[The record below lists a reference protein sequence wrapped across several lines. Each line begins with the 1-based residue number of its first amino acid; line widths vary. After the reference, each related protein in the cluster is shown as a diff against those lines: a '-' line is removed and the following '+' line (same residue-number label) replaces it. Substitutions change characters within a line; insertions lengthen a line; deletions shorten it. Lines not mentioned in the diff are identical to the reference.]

1 MKPVLKLNLF
11 ANEVVKENW
20 DLPVDEI
27 AKSANTK
34 MIVVIAAFISA
45 RWFDMPDFSKKRA
58 CVGIV

>member
-45 RWFDMPDFSKKRA
+45 R
-58 CVGIV
+58 